1 MMIEQRVWNTPEPP
15 LLMLGIDRL
24 GLMLPYVAQGSDERD
39 VATLGFDIVGYVA
52 HLIHEHLGGIERK
65 TVFRLMRE
73 IEIILRIGYDR
84 DRERSIALFRL
95 IARLDAGSDREGSR
109 PKHAEN
115 KSAVRLRPE
124 HYGPFLSVLA
134 RSPRGAAPLDLRLP
148 LEAKP
153 DPVRARFA
161 AKPRCGGQTGN

>member
-1 MMIEQRVWNTPEPP
+1 MSPILETVSEFATEP
-15 LLMLGIDRL
+15 
-24 GLMLPYVAQGSDERD
+24 
-39 VATLGFDIVGYVA
+39 
-52 HLIHEHLGGIERK
+52 
-65 TVFRLMRE
+65 
-73 IEIILRIGYDR
+73 
-84 DRERSIALFRL
+84 SIALFRL

-161 AKPRCGGQTGN
+161 AKPRCGGQTGNEIGGRIRAVGKIADPGGY